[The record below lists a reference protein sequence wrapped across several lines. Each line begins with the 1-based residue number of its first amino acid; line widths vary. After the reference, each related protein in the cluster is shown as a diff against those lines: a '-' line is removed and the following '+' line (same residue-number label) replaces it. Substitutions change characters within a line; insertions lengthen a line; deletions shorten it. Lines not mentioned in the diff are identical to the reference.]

1 MANERPPQS
10 TGMRV
15 LGIILFV
22 VSFIAAY
29 FLVRYLMG
37 K

>member
-1 MANERPPQS
+1 MAKERPPQS
-10 TGMRV
+10 TGMRI
-15 LGIILFV
+15 LGAVLFV

-37 K
+37 R